1 MATFLRTVESFVQ
14 GARTMPQRY
23 YVGDEVFA
31 AEQDRIFAQSW
42 LCVGRGAELAEPGS
56 YKLQAIGADSVLIL
70 REKSGALRAF
80 HNVCRHRGTR
90 LCEAERGTLG
100 QTIQCPYHAWTYTLD
115 GRLIG
120 APHMQEVAGFDKKE
134 YSLVRVALH
143 EWEGFIFIN
152 MAPSPEPF
160 EKVYA
165 PLLARFAR
173 FNLGGLRIARRIEY
187 SVKSNWKLVLQNY
200 NECLHCPTIHPQLS
214 RVLPYTSGANDLTSG
229 PFLGGFME
237 IAPPHVS
244 ATMSG
249 RSCGVLIGTLPD
261 EDQRR
266 AYYYSLFPSWMLSIH
281 PDYVVYYMVW
291 PQSPSET
298 KIISEWMF
306 HPETIARPDFDP
318 SDAVE
323 FWDVTNTQ
331 DWHICELSHAGIA
344 SRAYVPGPYSPR
356 ESVPAAWDREYLA
369 RMSDGVGPRA

>member
-23 YVGDEVFA
+23 YVGEEVFGT
-31 AEQDRIFAQSW
+31 EQDRIFARSW
-42 LCVGRGAELAEPGS
+42 LCVGRSAELAEPGS

-100 QTIQCPYHAWTYTLD
+100 QTIQCPYHAWTYALD

-134 YSLVRVALH
+134 YSLVGVALQ

-165 PLLARFAR
+165 PLLGRFAR
-173 FNLGGLRIARRIEY
+173 FNLGRLQIARRIEY

-298 KIISEWMF
+298 RIISEWMF

-369 RMSDGVGPRA
+369 RMSEGGGPRA

>member
-31 AEQDRIFAQSW
+31 LEQDRIFARSW
-42 LCVGRGAELAEPGS
+42 LCVGRSAELAEPGA
-56 YKLQAIGADSVLIL
+56 YKLQAIGADNVLIL
-70 REKSGALRAF
+70 REKSGSLRAF

-90 LCEAERGTLG
+90 LCEAERGTLRE
-100 QTIQCPYHAWTYTLD
+100 TIQCPYHAWTYALD

-134 YSLVRVALH
+134 YSLFGVALE

-152 MAPSPEPF
+152 MAPNPEPF
-160 EKVYA
+160 ESVYA
-165 PLLARFAR
+165 PLLGRFTR
-173 FNLGGLRIARRIEY
+173 FNLAGLKVARRIEY
-187 SVKSNWKLVLQNY
+187 KVKSNWKLVLQNY

-214 RVLPYTSGANDLTSG
+214 RVLPYTSGANDLTAG

-249 RSCGVLIGTLPD
+249 RSCGTLIGTLPD

-266 AYYYSLFPSWMLSIH
+266 AYYYSLFPAWMLSIH

-291 PQSPSET
+291 PQSPAET

-306 HPETIARPDFDP
+306 HPDTIARSDFDP

-356 ESVPAAWDREYLA
+356 ESVPAAWDREYLT
-369 RMSDGVGPRA
+369 RMNDGSGPRA

>member
-1 MATFLRTVESFVQ
+1 
-14 GARTMPQRY
+14 MPQRY
-23 YVGDEVFA
+23 YVGEDVFA
-31 AEQDRIFAQSW
+31 LEQDRIFARSW
-42 LCVGRGAELAEPGS
+42 LCVGRSAELAEPGA
-56 YKLQAIGADSVLIL
+56 YKLQAIGADNVIIL

-90 LCEAERGTLG
+90 LCEAERGTLRE
-100 QTIQCPYHAWTYTLD
+100 TIQCPYHAWTYALD

-120 APHMQEVAGFDKKE
+120 APHMHEVAGFDKKE
-134 YSLVRVALH
+134 YSLFRVALE

-160 EKVYA
+160 DTVYA
-165 PLLARFAR
+165 PLLGRFSR
-173 FNLGGLRIARRIEY
+173 FNLAGLQVGRRIEY
-187 SVKSNWKLVLQNY
+187 TVKSNWKLVLQNY

-214 RVLPYTSGANDLTSG
+214 RVLPYTSGANDLTAG

-237 IAPPHVS
+237 IAPPHAS

-249 RSCGVLIGTLPD
+249 RSCGLPIGTLPE

-266 AYYYSLFPSWMLSIH
+266 AYYYSLFPSMMLSIH

-291 PQSPSET
+291 PRSPSET

-306 HPETIARPDFDP
+306 HPETIAQPDFDP
-318 SDAVE
+318 TDAVE

-356 ESVPAAWDREYLA
+356 ESLPAAWDREYLE
-369 RMSDGVGPRA
+369 RMGDAVGPRA

>member
-23 YVGDEVFA
+23 YIADEVFA
-31 AEQDRIFAQSW
+31 QEQDRIFARSW
-42 LCVGRGAELAEPGS
+42 LCVGRSAELSAPGA
-56 YKLQAIGADSVLIL
+56 YKLQAIGADNVIIL
-70 REKSGALRAF
+70 RDKSKALRAY

-90 LCEAERGTLG
+90 LCEAERGTLRE
-100 QTIQCPYHAWTYTLD
+100 TIQCPYHAWTYALD

-120 APHMQEVAGFDKKE
+120 APHMQEVVGFDKRE
-134 YSLVRVALH
+134 YSLFGVALA
-143 EWEGFIFIN
+143 EWEGFVFVN
-152 MAPSPEPF
+152 MAKTPEPF
-160 EKVYA
+160 EKAYA
-165 PLLARFAR
+165 PLHDRFAR
-173 FNLGGLRIARRIEY
+173 FNLAGLEVGRRIEY
-187 SVKSNWKLVLQNY
+187 TVKANWKLVLQNY

-237 IAPPHVS
+237 IAPPHAS

-249 RSCGVLIGTLPD
+249 RSCGLPIASLPD
-261 EDQRR
+261 EELRR
-266 AYYYSLFPSWMLSIH
+266 AYYYSLFPSMMLSIH

-291 PQSPSET
+291 PESATVT
-298 KIISEWMF
+298 KIVSEWMF
-306 HPETIARPDFDP
+306 HPDTIARPGFDP

-369 RMSDGVGPRA
+369 RMGAV

>member
-23 YVGDEVFA
+23 YIGDDVFA
-31 AEQDRIFAQSW
+31 LEQDRIFARSW
-42 LCVGRGAELAEPGS
+42 LCVGRADELPAPGA
-56 YKLQAIGADSVLIL
+56 YKLQAIGADNVIIL
-70 REKSGALRAF
+70 REKSGSLCAF

-90 LCEAERGTLG
+90 LCEAERGTLRE
-100 QTIQCPYHAWTYTLD
+100 TIQCPYHAWTYALD

-134 YSLVRVALH
+134 YSLFSVALQ

-165 PLLARFAR
+165 PLLGRFTR
-173 FNLGGLRIARRIEY
+173 FNLAGLKVARRIEY
-187 SVKSNWKLVLQNY
+187 TVKSNWKLVLQNY

-214 RVLPYTSGANDLTSG
+214 RVLPYTSGANDLTTG

-249 RSCGVLIGTLPD
+249 RSCGLPIGELPD

-266 AYYYSLFPSWMLSIH
+266 AYYYSLFPSMMLSIH

-291 PQSPSET
+291 AQAPGET

-306 HPETIARPDFDP
+306 HPDTIARPDFDP

-356 ESVPAAWDREYLA
+356 ESVPAAWDREYLG
-369 RMSDGVGPRA
+369 RMGEGAGPRG

>member
-31 AEQDRIFAQSW
+31 LEQDRIFARSW
-42 LCVGRGAELAEPGS
+42 LCVGRSAELAEPGA
-56 YKLQAIGADSVLIL
+56 YKLQAIGADNVLIL
-70 REKSGALRAF
+70 REKSGSLRAF

-90 LCEAERGTLG
+90 LCEAERGTLRE
-100 QTIQCPYHAWTYTLD
+100 TIQCPYHAWTYALD

-134 YSLVRVALH
+134 YSLFRVALE

-152 MAPSPEPF
+152 MAPNPEPF
-160 EKVYA
+160 ENVYA
-165 PLLARFAR
+165 PLLGRFTR
-173 FNLGGLRIARRIEY
+173 FNLAGLKVARRIEY
-187 SVKSNWKLVLQNY
+187 TVKSNWKLVLQNY

-214 RVLPYTSGANDLTSG
+214 RVLPYTSGANDLTAG

-249 RSCGVLIGTLPD
+249 RSCGTLIGTLPD

-266 AYYYSLFPSWMLSIH
+266 AYYYSLFPAWMLSIH

-291 PQSPSET
+291 PQSPGET

-306 HPETIARPDFDP
+306 HPDTIVRPDFDP

-356 ESVPAAWDREYLA
+356 ESVPAAWDREYLG
-369 RMSDGVGPRA
+369 RMSDAAGPRA

>member
-23 YVGDEVFA
+23 YVGDDVFA
-31 AEQDRIFAQSW
+31 IEQDRIFARSW
-42 LCVGRGAELAEPGS
+42 LCVGRSDELRDPGA
-56 YKLQAIGADSVLIL
+56 YKLQPIGADNVIIL
-70 REKSGALRAF
+70 RDKTGALRAF
-80 HNVCRHRGTR
+80 YNVCRHRGTR
-90 LCEAERGTLG
+90 LCEAERGTLRE
-100 QTIQCPYHAWTYTLD
+100 TIQCPYHAWTYALD

-120 APHMQEVAGFDKKE
+120 APHMQDVAGFDKNE
-134 YSLVRVALH
+134 FSLFSVALE
-143 EWEGFIFIN
+143 EWEGFVFIN
-152 MAPSPEPF
+152 MAPSPDAF
-160 EKVYA
+160 ERAYA
-165 PLLARFAR
+165 PLLGRFSR
-173 FNLGGLRIARRIEY
+173 FNLGGLKVARRIEY
-187 SVKSNWKLVLQNY
+187 TVKANWKLVLQNY

-244 ATMSG
+244 ATISG
-249 RSCGVLIGTLPD
+249 RACGLPIGSLPH

-266 AYYYSLFPSWMLSIH
+266 AYYYSFFPSMMLSIH

-291 PQSPSET
+291 PQTPRET
-298 KIISEWMF
+298 KVISEWMF
-306 HPETIARPDFDP
+306 HPDTIARPDFDP

-369 RMSDGVGPRA
+369 RIGGGSRA

>member
-31 AEQDRIFAQSW
+31 LEQDRIFARSW
-42 LCVGRGAELAEPGS
+42 LCVGRSAELAEPGA
-56 YKLQAIGADSVLIL
+56 YKLQAIGADNVIIL
-70 REKSGALRAF
+70 REKSGSLRAF

-90 LCEAERGTLG
+90 LCEAERGTLRE
-100 QTIQCPYHAWTYTLD
+100 TIQCPYHAWTYALD

-134 YSLVRVALH
+134 YSLVRVALE

-165 PLLARFAR
+165 PLHGRFTR
-173 FNLGGLRIARRIEY
+173 FNLAGLEVARRIEY
-187 SVKSNWKLVLQNY
+187 TVKSNWKLVLQNY

-214 RVLPYTSGANDLTSG
+214 RVLPYTSGANDLTAG

-237 IAPPHVS
+237 IAPPHAS

-249 RSCGVLIGTLPD
+249 RSCGLPIGQLPD

-266 AYYYSLFPSWMLSIH
+266 AYYYSLFPSMMLSIH

-291 PQSPSET
+291 PHSPRET
-298 KIISEWMF
+298 KVTSEWMF
-306 HPETIARPDFDP
+306 HPDTTARPDFDP

-369 RMSDGVGPRA
+369 RMNDGAGPRA

>member
-14 GARTMPQRY
+14 GALTMPQRY
-23 YVGDEVFA
+23 YIGDDVFSQ
-31 AEQDRIFAQSW
+31 EQDRIFARSW
-42 LCVGRGAELAEPGS
+42 LCVGRAAELSAPGA
-56 YKLQAIGADSVLIL
+56 YKLQAIGADNVIIL
-70 REKSGALRAF
+70 RDKSGALRAY

-90 LCEAERGTLG
+90 LCEAERGTLRE
-100 QTIQCPYHAWTYTLD
+100 TIQCPYHAWTYALD

-120 APHMQEVAGFDKKE
+120 APHMQEVEGFDKKD
-134 YSLVRVALH
+134 YSLFSVAVA
-143 EWEGFIFIN
+143 EWEGFVFIN
-152 MAPSPEPF
+152 MARTPEPF
-160 EKVYA
+160 VKAYA
-165 PLLARFAR
+165 ALEGRFSR
-173 FNLGGLRIARRIEY
+173 FNLGGLEVGRRIEY
-187 SVKSNWKLVLQNY
+187 TVKANWKLVLQNY

-237 IAPPHVS
+237 IAPPHAS
-244 ATMSG
+244 ATISG
-249 RSCGVLIGTLPD
+249 RACGLPIGLLPD

-266 AYYYSLFPSWMLSIH
+266 AYYYSLFPSMMLSIH
-281 PDYVVYYMVW
+281 PDYVVYYTVW
-291 PQSPSET
+291 PQTPSVT
-298 KIISEWMF
+298 KIVSEWMF
-306 HPETIARPDFDP
+306 HRETIARPGFDP

-369 RMSDGVGPRA
+369 RMGAA

>member
-31 AEQDRIFAQSW
+31 LEQDRIFARSW
-42 LCVGRGAELAEPGS
+42 LCVGRSAELAEPGA
-56 YKLQAIGADSVLIL
+56 YKLQAIGADNVLIL
-70 REKSGALRAF
+70 REKSGSLRAF

-90 LCEAERGTLG
+90 LCEAERGTLRE
-100 QTIQCPYHAWTYTLD
+100 TIQCPYHAWTYALD

-134 YSLVRVALH
+134 YSLFGVALE

-152 MAPSPEPF
+152 MAPNPEPF
-160 EKVYA
+160 ESVYA
-165 PLLARFAR
+165 PLLGRFTR
-173 FNLGGLRIARRIEY
+173 FNLAGLKVARRIEY
-187 SVKSNWKLVLQNY
+187 KVKSNWKLVLQNY

-214 RVLPYTSGANDLTSG
+214 RVLPYTSGANDLTAG

-249 RSCGVLIGTLPD
+249 RSCGTLIGTLPD

-266 AYYYSLFPSWMLSIH
+266 AYYYSLFPAWMLSIH

-291 PQSPSET
+291 PQSPAET

-306 HPETIARPDFDP
+306 HPDTIARSDFDP

-356 ESVPAAWDREYLA
+356 ESVPAAWDREYLG
-369 RMSDGVGPRA
+369 RMGEGPRA

>member
-23 YVGDEVFA
+23 YVSDDVFA
-31 AEQDRIFAQSW
+31 LEQDRIFARSW
-42 LCVGRGAELAEPGS
+42 LCVGRSSELAVPGA
-56 YKLQAIGADSVLIL
+56 YKLQAIGADNVVIL
-70 REKSGALRAF
+70 RDKSGALRAF

-90 LCEAERGTLG
+90 LCEAERGTLRE
-100 QTIQCPYHAWTYTLD
+100 TIQCPYHAWTYALD

-120 APHMQEVAGFDKKE
+120 APHMQDVAGFDKKE
-134 YSLVRVALH
+134 HSLFPVALH
-143 EWEGFIFIN
+143 EWEGFVFIN
-152 MAPSPEPF
+152 MAPSPELF
-160 EKVYA
+160 EEAYA
-165 PLLARFAR
+165 PIIGRFTR
-173 FNLGGLRIARRIEY
+173 FNLARLSVGRRIEY
-187 SVKSNWKLVLQNY
+187 TVKANWKLVLQNY
-200 NECLHCPTIHPQLS
+200 NECLHCPTIHPELS

-237 IAPPHVS
+237 IAPPHAS

-249 RSCGVLIGTLPD
+249 RSCGVPIGQLPD

-266 AYYYSLFPSWMLSIH
+266 AYYYSFFPSTMLSIH

-291 PQSPSET
+291 AQTPSVT
-298 KIISEWMF
+298 KVVSEWMF
-306 HPETIARPDFDP
+306 HPDTLARPDFDP

-323 FWDVTNTQ
+323 FWDLTNTQ
-331 DWHICELSHAGIA
+331 DWHICELSHAGIS

-369 RMSDGVGPRA
+369 RLGEGPRV

>member
-23 YVGDEVFA
+23 YVGDDVFA
-31 AEQDRIFAQSW
+31 LEQDRIFARSW
-42 LCVGRGAELAEPGS
+42 LCVGRSSELAAQGA
-56 YKLQAIGADSVLIL
+56 YKLQAIGADNVVIL
-70 REKSGALRAF
+70 RDRSGALRAF

-90 LCEAERGTLG
+90 LCEAERGTLRE
-100 QTIQCPYHAWTYTLD
+100 TIQCPYHAWTYALD

-120 APHMQEVAGFDKKE
+120 APHMHEVAGFDKKE
-134 YSLVRVALH
+134 YSLYSVALH

-152 MAPSPEPF
+152 MSPSPERF
-160 EKVYA
+160 EDAYA
-165 PLLARFAR
+165 PLIGRFTR
-173 FNLGGLRIARRIEY
+173 FNLERLSVGRRIEY
-187 SVKSNWKLVLQNY
+187 TVKANWKLVLQNY
-200 NECLHCPTIHPQLS
+200 NECLHCPTIHPELS

-237 IAPPHVS
+237 IAPPHTS

-249 RSCGVLIGTLPD
+249 RSCGLPIGQLPD

-266 AYYYSLFPSWMLSIH
+266 AYYYSFFPSMMLSIH

-291 PQSPSET
+291 AQTPSVT
-298 KIISEWMF
+298 KVVSEWMF
-306 HPETIARPDFDP
+306 HPDTLARPDFDP
-318 SDAVE
+318 SDAVQ
-323 FWDVTNTQ
+323 FWDLTNTQ
-331 DWHICELSHAGIA
+331 DWHICEMSHAGIS

-369 RMSDGVGPRA
+369 RLGHEGPRV

>member
-31 AEQDRIFAQSW
+31 LEQDRIFARSW
-42 LCVGRGAELAEPGS
+42 LCVGRSAELAEPGA
-56 YKLQAIGADSVLIL
+56 YKLQAIGADNVLIL
-70 REKSGALRAF
+70 REKSGSLRAF

-90 LCEAERGTLG
+90 LCEAERGTLRE
-100 QTIQCPYHAWTYTLD
+100 TIQCPYHAWTYALD

-134 YSLVRVALH
+134 YSLFRVALE

-152 MAPSPEPF
+152 MAPNPEPF
-160 EKVYA
+160 ETVYA
-165 PLLARFAR
+165 PLLGRFTR
-173 FNLGGLRIARRIEY
+173 FNLAGLKVARRIEY
-187 SVKSNWKLVLQNY
+187 TVKSNWKLVLQNY

-214 RVLPYTSGANDLTSG
+214 RVLPYTSGANDLTAG

-249 RSCGVLIGTLPD
+249 RSCGTLIGTLPD

-266 AYYYSLFPSWMLSIH
+266 AYYYSLFPAWMLSIH

-291 PQSPSET
+291 PQSPGET

-306 HPETIARPDFDP
+306 HPDTIARPDFDP

-356 ESVPAAWDREYLA
+356 ESVPAAWDREYLG
-369 RMSDGVGPRA
+369 RMSDAAGPRA